1 VRIKVTALL
10 LFLAGPFVF
19 AQDRSLE
26 DIYPGLDQGKREQ
39 IFAGVVTEAREKDP
53 KLYMQ
58 PAGEIGAKI
67 AGMATANLRPTC
79 LVESLTVIP
88 YLDKPVGLLDIY
100 NAMGKVRD
108 LKGRLY
114 HSFTRDENV
123 PLFED
128 ATRVESSKKTRAIPD
143 PAAASALPR
152 SDRFY
157 VCLKDINFGNSYY
170 QADIGVEEYGLLYG
184 LSNFKSLSYGI
195 IPVIKEKKFS
205 AQFYV
210 EPISEGVLVYSV
222 AVAEVSDFI
231 AGRINIPS
239 AIRKRIEVILGWLI
253 DNIAGK

>member
-1 VRIKVTALL
+1 MRIKVTALL
-10 LFLAGPFVF
+10 LFFAGSIVF
-19 AQDRSLE
+19 AQGRSLE
-26 DIYPGLDQGKREQ
+26 DLFPHMNQERREQ
-39 IFAGVVTEAREKDP
+39 ILTGVLTEAREKDSN
-53 KLYMQ
+53 LYMQ
-58 PAGEIGAKI
+58 PAGEIGIKVS
-67 AGMATANLRPTC
+67 GLMTADLRPSC

-88 YLDKPVGLLDIY
+88 YLDKPVELLDIY

-128 ATRVESSKKTRAIPD
+128 STRVESPKRTRAIPD
-143 PAAASALPR
+143 PAATYTLPR
-152 SDRFY
+152 SDRIY

-170 QADIGVEEYGLLYG
+170 QADISVEEYGLLYG

-195 IPVIKEKKFS
+195 IPVIKEKKFN

-210 EPISEGVLVYSV
+210 EPLTEGVLVYSV

-253 DNIAGK
+253 DNIAGS